1 MARRTKEEALAT
13 RHGIL
18 DAAELL
24 FQRQGVSRTTLQ
36 DIAQAAGLTR
46 GAIYWHFKDK
56 ADLFNAMMERATM
69 PLEETMALSPPP
81 GDDDDPLA
89 FIRDRIMHALR
100 ITASHEPT
108 RRVFEIATHKVEYVD
123 ELLAVR
129 DRHLLGRNECLAEV
143 ERELKAAMRR
153 GLVRSDVPARSI
165 ALGLHAMLD
174 GLIHNWLLDP
184 TAFDLVRVGKHALQ
198 AYEAGLR
205 PQAAQAHA
213 AKPARAVRAHA

>member
-1 MARRTKEEALAT
+1 MVRRTKEEAQAT
-13 RHGIL
+13 RHRIL

-24 FQRQGVSRTTLQ
+24 FQQHGVSRTTLQ
-36 DIAQAAGLTR
+36 DIAQAAELTR
-46 GAIYWHFKDK
+46 GAVYWHFKDK

-69 PLEETMALSPPP
+69 PLEETMALSPSP
-81 GDDDDPLA
+81 GEDDDPLS

-143 ERELKAAMRR
+143 ERELKSAMRR
-153 GLVRSDVPARSI
+153 GLVRSDVPARSR
-165 ALGLHAMLD
+165 
-174 GLIHNWLLDP
+174 N
-184 TAFDLVRVGKHALQ
+184 VRS
-198 AYEAGLR
+198 
-205 PQAAQAHA
+205 
-213 AKPARAVRAHA
+213 PARSTASARRAAPWPSPESCCSSTLTTIRSGLAERN